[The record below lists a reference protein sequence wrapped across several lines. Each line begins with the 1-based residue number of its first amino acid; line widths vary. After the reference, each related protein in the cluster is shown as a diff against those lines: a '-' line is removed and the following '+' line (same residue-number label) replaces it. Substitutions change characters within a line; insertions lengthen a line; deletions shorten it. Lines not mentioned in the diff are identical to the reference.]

1 MTELEQL
8 ALTLHDIEAVK
19 FGRFQLASGKISPIY
34 IDLRLLIARPAALR
48 MAAEAYARILR
59 TLEFDLLG
67 AIPYG
72 GLPIG
77 TAIALTMDVP
87 MIFPR
92 KVVKSYGTGKT
103 IEGKFRIGQRV
114 VIIEDL
120 VTSGESAL
128 GGVAMIKAAGLQVRD
143 IVVLLD
149 RQQGG
154 AQNIIER
161 GYQLHAVMTMAHLL
175 ATLEENGRI
184 SARQRNEVLA
194 AL

>member
-1 MTELEQL
+1 MTDLEQL
-8 ALTLHDIEAVK
+8 ALTLHEIEAVK

-34 IDLRLLIARPAALR
+34 IDLRLLIARPSALR
-48 MAAEAYARILR
+48 LAAEAYARILR
-59 TLEFDLLG
+59 TLDFDLLG

-77 TAIALTMDVP
+77 TAIALTMNVP
-87 MIFPR
+87 LIFPR
-92 KVVKSYGTGKT
+92 KAVKSYGTGKA
-103 IEGKFRIGQRV
+103 IEGQFRIGQRV

-154 AQNIIER
+154 AENIQER
-161 GYQLHAVMTMAHLL
+161 GYTLHAVMNMHQLL
-175 ATLEENGRI
+175 AALEEHDRI
-184 SARQRNEVLA
+184 SLRQRNEVLA